1 MNNEL
6 IETLILARM
15 KAWGDISSVGGVP
28 RYSYTNSKRFTDSNY
43 KIVVGRLSYLDTDM
57 NDLKRVAIDN
67 RNFNTPADGLWYRL
81 TVQHGVN
88 LMVGMADTPCTRE
101 LGAVVVQIFYP
112 NNQVTRPAK
121 QVADSLGSHFQYYRT
136 GKLEFMTA
144 SIINVPQREDG
155 YQLNVRIPFR
165 YN

>member
-6 IETLILARM
+6 IDSLILAHMR
-15 KAWGDISSVGGVP
+15 AWQHFQP
-28 RYSYTNSKRFTDSNY
+28 LRFAEDNINFKTP
-43 KIVVGRLSYLDTDM
+43 LDG
-57 NDLKRVAIDN
+57 I
-67 RNFNTPADGLWYRL
+67 WYRL
-81 TVQHGVN
+81 TVQHGIN

-112 NNQVTRPAK
+112 NNQNTLSAK
-121 QVADSLGSHFQYYRT
+121 RLADQIGSHFQYYRT

-144 SIINVPQREDG
+144 SVINVPQREDG
-155 YQLNVRIPFR
+155 YQINVRIPFR

>member
-15 KAWGDISSVGGVP
+15 KQWGDIPSVGGIF
-28 RYSYTNSKRFTDSNY
+28 RHTDSKRFTDKSY
-43 KIVVGRLSYLDTDM
+43 QFKINPPSYFNTGM
-57 NDLKRVAIDN
+57 NDLKRVALDN
-67 RNFNTPADGLWYRL
+67 VNFKTPADGLWYRL
-81 TVQHGVN
+81 TVQHGIN

-101 LGAVVVQIFYP
+101 LGALVVQIFYP
-112 NNQVTRPAK
+112 NNRITRPAK

-144 SIINVPQREDG
+144 SIINVPERENG

>member
-6 IETLILARM
+6 IDSLILAHM
-15 KAWGDISSVGGVP
+15 KAWQHFQP
-28 RYSYTNSKRFTDSNY
+28 LRFAEDNINFKTP
-43 KIVVGRLSYLDTDM
+43 LDG
-57 NDLKRVAIDN
+57 I
-67 RNFNTPADGLWYRL
+67 WYRL
-81 TVQHGVN
+81 TVQHGIN

-112 NNQVTRPAK
+112 NNQNTLSAK
-121 QVADSLGSHFQYYRT
+121 RLADQIGSHFQYYRT

-144 SIINVPQREDG
+144 SIINVPERENG

>member
-1 MNNEL
+1 MNNAT
-6 IETLILARM
+6 IHSFINYHFKSWQYFQPTRNA
-15 KAWGDISSVGGVP
+15 
-28 RYSYTNSKRFTDSNY
+28 TDN
-43 KIVVGRLSYLDTDM
+43 V
-57 NDLKRVAIDN
+57 
-67 RNFNTPADGLWYRL
+67 NFKTPDDGIWYRL
-81 TVQHGVN
+81 TVQHGIN

-112 NNQVTRPAK
+112 NNQNTLSAK
-121 QVADSLGSHFQYYRT
+121 RLADQIGSHFQYYRT

-144 SIINVPQREDG
+144 SVINVPERENG

>member
-6 IETLILARM
+6 IHSLIMAHM
-15 KAWGDISSVGGVP
+15 KAWANFQP
-28 RYSYTNSKRFTDSNY
+28 A
-43 KIVVGRLSYLDTDM
+43 RLAEDNINFATP
-57 NDLKRVAIDN
+57 NDGI
-67 RNFNTPADGLWYRL
+67 WYRL
-81 TVQHGVN
+81 TVQHGIN

-112 NNQVTRPAK
+112 NNQNTLSAK
-121 QVADSLGSHFQYYRT
+121 RLADQIGSHFQYYRT

-144 SIINVPQREDG
+144 SIINVPQRENG

>member
-1 MNNEL
+1 MNNAL
-6 IETLILARM
+6 IEGLIDSRM
-15 KAWGDISSVGGVP
+15 KSWVNFQP
-28 RYSYTNSKRFTDSNY
+28 ERYATDN
-43 KIVVGRLSYLDTDM
+43 V
-57 NDLKRVAIDN
+57 
-67 RNFNTPADGLWYRL
+67 NFKPPFGTWYRL
-81 TVQHGVN
+81 TVQHGIN

-112 NNQVTRPAK
+112 NNQNTLSAK
-121 QVADSLGSHFQYYRT
+121 RLADQIGSHFQYYRT

-144 SIINVPQREDG
+144 SVINVPQREDG